1 MTRRTW
7 AVAILGAWTASLGW
21 LVKREFFRPTGTRLA
36 EAALSVPP
44 GAVYYRLDVA
54 GQQVGFASSTIDTQA
69 TTIGV
74 TDILVL
80 RIPALGV
87 LHRTAAM
94 SRATLS
100 RTLRLERVD
109 ARFDGDLGRFATR
122 SLVAGDTLL
131 TVTLLAGPDSE
142 TTHVPLAR
150 PIVLPTLLPLRLAF
164 GGELKRG
171 KTYSSVVFDP
181 ILLAERPVTVLVA
194 AESTLVV
201 ADSAGY
207 DSTALAW
214 VPAHFDTVRAFR
226 IEQREGE
233 GEGEGGM
240 TTRAWIDAQGHIVRA
255 ENAVGFVMERTAFE
269 LAYTNFRHRDTT
281 RLIRASAAPGPG
293 DVVATTVLAARAL
306 LPPDTVSLFRVLLRG
321 VGPGALDLGG
331 GRQELSG
338 DTLVIRRQTPA
349 ALAARY
355 RLPARDSS
363 LARWLATAPLIQSD
377 DPRLQAQARL
387 IIGREQDPA
396 RAARRLAEWVR
407 AHVERRSTAAVPSAV
422 QVLETRVGDCN
433 EHAVL
438 FVALARAA
446 GLPARTV
453 AGLVPVGGRFYYH
466 AWAEVYLGDWV
477 AVDPMLDEFPAGA
490 AHLRFTIG
498 GLARHAELVRL
509 IGRIKVEVL

>member
-7 AVAILGAWTASLGW
+7 AVAILGAWAASLGW

-36 EAALSVPP
+36 EAALSVPR

-87 LHRTAAM
+87 LHGTAAM

-171 KTYSSVVFDP
+171 RTYASAVFDP

-214 VPAHFDTVRAFR
+214 VPARFDTVRAFR
-226 IEQREGE
+226 IEQR
-233 GEGEGGM
+233 EGGM

-255 ENAVGFVMERTAFE
+255 ENAVCFVMERTAFE
-269 LAYTNFRHRDTT
+269 LAYTNFRYRDTT
-281 RLIRASAAPGPG
+281 RLMRASAAPRPG
-293 DVVATTVLAARAL
+293 DVVATTVLAARARL
-306 LPPDTVSLFRVLLRG
+306 RRDTLSVFRVRLRG
-321 VGPGALDLGG
+321 GVAQARRPGG
-331 GRQELSG
+331 GRPPPSG
-338 DTLVIRRQTPA
+338 DTPGIRP
-349 ALAARY
+349 
-355 RLPARDSS
+355 P
-363 LARWLATAPLIQSD
+363 P
-377 DPRLQAQARL
+377 PR
-387 IIGREQDPA
+387 
-396 RAARRLAEWVR
+396 
-407 AHVERRSTAAVPSAV
+407 
-422 QVLETRVGDCN
+422 
-433 EHAVL
+433 
-438 FVALARAA
+438 
-446 GLPARTV
+446 
-453 AGLVPVGGRFYYH
+453 
-466 AWAEVYLGDWV
+466 
-477 AVDPMLDEFPAGA
+477 
-490 AHLRFTIG
+490 
-498 GLARHAELVRL
+498 
-509 IGRIKVEVL
+509 

>member
-1 MTRRTW
+1 MTRRMW
-7 AVAILGAWTASLGW
+7 AVAILGAWAASLGW

-44 GAVYYRLDVA
+44 GAVYYRLDVG
-54 GQQVGFASSTIDTQA
+54 GQQIGFASSTIDTQA
-69 TTIGV
+69 MSIGV
-74 TDILVL
+74 TDILEL

-87 LHRTAAM
+87 MHRTAAM

-109 ARFDGDLGRFATR
+109 ARFDGDLGRFAAR
-122 SLVAGDTLL
+122 SLVAGDSLL
-131 TVTLLAGPDSE
+131 TVTLLAGPDSD

-171 KTYSSVVFDP
+171 KTYTSVVFDP

-201 ADSAGY
+201 VDSAGY

-214 VPAHFDTVRAFR
+214 VPARFDTVRAFR
-226 IEQREGE
+226 IEQR
-233 GEGEGGM
+233 EGGM

-293 DVVATTVLAARAL
+293 DVVATTVLAARAP
-306 LPPDTVSLFRVLLRG
+306 LPPDTVSLFRVRLG
-321 VGPGALDLGG
+321 GIAPGALDLGG
-331 GRQELSG
+331 GRQEVSG

-377 DPRLQAQARL
+377 DPRLQARARPGASPSGYVPTWSG
-387 IIGREQDPA
+387 GRPRPCPAPCRCSRRESGTATSTRCCSSPWRGQPDCRPA
-396 RAARRLAEWVR
+396 RSRDSCPWAGA
-407 AHVERRSTAAVPSAV
+407 STITRGPRCTS
-422 QVLETRVGDCN
+422 ET
-433 EHAVL
+433 
-438 FVALARAA
+438 
-446 GLPARTV
+446 GLPWTRCWTSS
-453 AGLVPVGGRFYYH
+453 P
-466 AWAEVYLGDWV
+466 
-477 AVDPMLDEFPAGA
+477 PAPPTCASASA
-490 AHLRFTIG
+490 ALPGTQSSC
-498 GLARHAELVRL
+498 
-509 IGRIKVEVL
+509 